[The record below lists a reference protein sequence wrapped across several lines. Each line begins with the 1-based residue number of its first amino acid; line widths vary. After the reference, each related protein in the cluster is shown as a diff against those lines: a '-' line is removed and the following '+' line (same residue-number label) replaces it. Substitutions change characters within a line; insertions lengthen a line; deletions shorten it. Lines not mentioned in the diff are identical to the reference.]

1 MVLLE
6 LSQGDLNYDLVSLL
20 QLWFDLNANNLK
32 PN

>member
-20 QLWFDLNANNLK
+20 QLWLNSMLIT
-32 PN
+32 